1 MQSAH
6 PYFSAVLIG
15 SSSNPSGRIIVFGSA
30 MFFPFD
36 IDRNQASTNSHLVT
50 HLYIA
55 ANRQKGDEI
64 KLESIG
70 GTWLTQRN
78 DISPEWRRI
87 NVLSVV
93 NQGRARSTR
102 WVWCIDTLIYSI
114 PAGTDDRVRAHPA
127 ALLRRQLL
135 GESDRVVRVDLERAL
150 PDQPRREHDLPRQH
164 HPHPRHQAAH
174 DQQHQRAQP
183 VPVRPFLFTIF
194 FCRWGKRGAS
204 CASSCGAKTKF

>member
-1 MQSAH
+1 M
-6 PYFSAVLIG
+6 
-15 SSSNPSGRIIVFGSA
+15 
-30 MFFPFD
+30 
-36 IDRNQASTNSHLVT
+36 
-50 HLYIA
+50 
-55 ANRQKGDEI
+55 
-64 KLESIG
+64 
-70 GTWLTQRN
+70 
-78 DISPEWRRI
+78 
-87 NVLSVV
+87 
-93 NQGRARSTR
+93 
-102 WVWCIDTLIYSI
+102 IYSI

-194 FCRWGKRGAS
+194 FCR
-204 CASSCGAKTKF
+204 